1 MKDLDLFVGAPFADV
16 VPNAQT
22 GHPCA
27 VLPYAFAAPPQAPLQ
42 VTGGTAPAA
51 PQPALNAQPICGVIT
66 GNLYADD
73 VILSVAHQIQ
83 KSSDW
88 HSRRPNIGA

>member
-1 MKDLDLFVGAPFADV
+1 VLD
-16 VPNAQT
+16 
-22 GHPCA
+22 
-27 VLPYAFAAPPQAPLQ
+27 
-42 VTGGTAPAA
+42 
-51 PQPALNAQPICGVIT
+51 AQPICGVIT

-88 HSRRPNIGA
+88 HARRPTIGA